1 MDKRKISIV
10 TSQFQV
16 IKSTTNFSVDSV
28 QILGENIMVNES
40 YRN

>member
-10 TSQFQV
+10 KSQFQV
-16 IKSTTNFSVDSV
+16 IKSTDNFSVDSV
-28 QILGENIMVNES
+28 QILGENIVVNES